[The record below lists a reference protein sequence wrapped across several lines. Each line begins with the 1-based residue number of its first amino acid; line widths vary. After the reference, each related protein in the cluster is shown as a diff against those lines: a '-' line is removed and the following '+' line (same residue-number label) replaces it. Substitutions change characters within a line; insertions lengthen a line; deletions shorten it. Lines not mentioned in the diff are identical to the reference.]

1 MKDVLSLTVFAGKVL
16 CLVIFVARPEVH
28 QHWRSSDAGE
38 TRQLQNRT
46 VGTAGMRADPPCS
59 DFNSRCSAVQC
70 TSALRSLLKQHIALN
85 DAERKDLV
93 AGSTVTVEV
102 PGTVPR
108 KHEGKQPWTNRSTD
122 CRVAPAA
129 IGYSPSYGLASS
141 IKRF

>member
-59 DFNSRCSAVQC
+59 GFSSRSSAVQC
-70 TSALRSLLKQHIALN
+70 TSALRSLLKQEPATP
-85 DAERKDLV
+85 
-93 AGSTVTVEV
+93 GS
-102 PGTVPR
+102 P
-108 KHEGKQPWTNRSTD
+108 
-122 CRVAPAA
+122 
-129 IGYSPSYGLASS
+129 
-141 IKRF
+141 